1 MTARESTTMT
11 GVATPHVDA
20 PPPTLSLVVPVHD
33 EAANIDAFVA
43 RATAALDRLA
53 LTWEIIFV
61 DDGSR
66 DASLATMLAA
76 RAREPRI
83 GVVAL
88 TRNFGKEVALTAGL
102 DHARGEAV
110 VPIDADLQHPP
121 EAIADLVARW
131 REGAPMVVAVR
142 RNVAHEG
149 ALRRLMSRA
158 FYRMFRRVTA
168 IDLPEGAGDFRLL
181 SAPVVAALR
190 ALPERTRFMKG
201 LYAWVGFPYATVSYD
216 VAPRVQGRSSFG
228 AARLWRLGSDA
239 IMSFSAAPLKL
250 ASFLGFLMAL
260 AAIVYGAWLVGKTL
274 VLGVDLPG
282 YASTIT
288 LVLFLGGVQLLSL
301 GVLGEYVARIYDEV
315 KSRPIYVVRARH
327 GVSPPPS

>member
-1 MTARESTTMT
+1 
-11 GVATPHVDA
+11 
-20 PPPTLSLVVPVHD
+20 
-33 EAANIDAFVA
+33 
-43 RATAALDRLA
+43 
-53 LTWEIIFV
+53 
-61 DDGSR
+61 
-66 DASLATMLAA
+66 
-76 RAREPRI
+76 
-83 GVVAL
+83 
-88 TRNFGKEVALTAGL
+88 
-102 DHARGEAV
+102 
-110 VPIDADLQHPP
+110 
-121 EAIADLVARW
+121 VARW

-142 RNVAHEG
+142 RNVAHDG

>member
-1 MTARESTTMT
+1 MTA
-11 GVATPHVDA
+11 VATGHVGA
-20 PPPTLSLVVPVHD
+20 VPPILSLVVPVRD

-43 RATAALDRLA
+43 RATAALDRLDLA
-53 LTWEIIFV
+53 WEIVFV

-66 DASLATMLAA
+66 DASLAAMLAA
-76 RAREPRI
+76 HARDPRI

-121 EAIADLVARW
+121 EVVAELVARW

-142 RNVAHEG
+142 RNAPHDG
-149 ALRRLMSRA
+149 ALRRLLSRA
-158 FYRMFRRVTA
+158 FYAMFRRVTS
-168 IDLPEGAGDFRLL
+168 IDLPQGAGDFRLL

-201 LYAWVGFPYATVSYD
+201 LYAWAGFPYATVPYD
-216 VAPRVQGRSSFG
+216 VAARAEGRSSFG
-228 AARLWRLGSDA
+228 IARLWRLGSDA
-239 IMSFSAAPLKL
+239 IMSFSAAPLKI
-250 ASFLGFLMAL
+250 ASFAGFVMAL
-260 AAIVYGAWLVGKTL
+260 VAIVYGAWLVGKTL
-274 VLGVDLPG
+274 VLGIDLPG

-288 LVLFLGGVQLLSL
+288 LVLFLGGLQLLSL
-301 GVLGEYVARIYDEV
+301 GILGEYVARIYDEV

-327 GVSPPPS
+327 GVPPPAP